1 MQEEKFEIPHK
12 YLLCGLTILCFLFI
26 LISMLFENSFVFFRV
41 ITDKTIAPMQKGITN
56 VCDFV
61 QEKIDVLQE
70 MQDLKNEN
78 VTLKQQVEQ
87 LNLENKIYMEEQLE
101 LERLR
106 DLYKLD
112 SQYPEYQKV
121 GARVIGT
128 SSMNWFGNFV
138 IDKGS
143 KDGIAVDMN
152 VICGNGLVGI
162 VTDVGPDTAVV
173 RSIIDDSSNVSAI
186 FLSSDKLC
194 IVQGDAKSIA
204 DGYIKVLNIPKEVEV
219 NEGDAVLTSSISDKF
234 LPGITIGY
242 VEEIS
247 IDSNHLTKSAKLY
260 PAVDFENIHEVLVIT
275 QLKQSGE

>member
-1 MQEEKFEIPHK
+1 
-12 YLLCGLTILCFLFI
+12 
-26 LISMLFENSFVFFRV
+26 
-41 ITDKTIAPMQKGITN
+41 
-56 VCDFV
+56 
-61 QEKIDVLQE
+61 
-70 MQDLKNEN
+70 
-78 VTLKQQVEQ
+78 
-87 LNLENKIYMEEQLE
+87 MEEQLE

-106 DLYKLD
+106 ELYKLD
-112 SQYPEYQKV
+112 AQYKDYEKI

-128 SSMNWFGNFV
+128 GSMNWFDNFI

-143 KDGIAVDMN
+143 NDGIADDMN

-186 FLSSDKLC
+186 VLNSDKLC

-219 NEGDAVLTSSISDKF
+219 NEGDEIVTAAISDKF

-242 VEEIS
+242 VEEIT
-247 IDSNHLTKSAKLY
+247 IDSNNLTKTAKLY

>member
-1 MQEEKFEIPHK
+1 MQDEKFEIPHK
-12 YLLCGLTILCFLFI
+12 YLLCGLTVLCFLFI
-26 LISMLFENSFVFFRV
+26 IISMLFENSFGFCRV
-41 ITDKTIAPMQKGITN
+41 ITDKTIAPMQKGITQ

-61 QEKIDVLQE
+61 QEKINIWEE
-70 MQDLKNEN
+70 MQNLKSEN
-78 VTLKQQVEQ
+78 DALKQQLEQ
-87 LNLENKIYMEEQLE
+87 LNLESKIYMEEQLE

-106 DLYKLD
+106 ELYKLD
-112 SQYPEYQKV
+112 AQYKDYEKI

-128 SSMNWFGNFV
+128 GSMNWFDNFI

-143 KDGIAVDMN
+143 NDGIAVDMN

-186 FLSSDKLC
+186 VLNSDKLC

-219 NEGDAVLTSSISDKF
+219 NEGDEIVTAAISDKF

-242 VEEIS
+242 VEEIT
-247 IDSNHLTKSAKLY
+247 IDSNNLTKTAKLY
-260 PAVDFENIHEVLVIT
+260 LAVDFENIHEVLVIT

>member
-12 YLLCGLTILCFLFI
+12 YLLCGLTVLCFLFI
-26 LISMLFENSFVFFRV
+26 LISMLFENSFGFCRA
-41 ITDKTIAPMQKGITN
+41 ITDKTIVPMQKGITN
-56 VCDFV
+56 VCNFV
-61 QEKIDVLQE
+61 QEKIGIWEDMKQ
-70 MQDLKNEN
+70 LKNEN
-78 VTLKQQVEQ
+78 ETLKKQVEQ

-101 LERLR
+101 LKRLR
-106 DLYKLD
+106 ELYQLD
-112 SQYPEYQKV
+112 EQYKDYEKV

-128 SSMNWFGNFV
+128 SSMNWFDNFV

-143 KDGIAVDMN
+143 NDGICVDMN

-162 VTDVGPDTAVV
+162 ITDVGPDTAVV

-186 FLSSDKLC
+186 VLNSDKLF

-219 NEGDAVLTSSISDKF
+219 KEGDEILTAAVSDKF

-242 VEEIS
+242 IQEVT
-247 IDSNHLTKSAKLY
+247 IDSNNLTKTAKLY

>member
-26 LISMLFENSFVFFRV
+26 IISMLFENSFRFCRV
-41 ITDKTIAPMQKGITN
+41 ITDKTIAPMQKGITK

-61 QEKIDVLQE
+61 QEKIDVWE
-70 MQDLKNEN
+70 DMQDLKTENEA
-78 VTLKQQVEQ
+78 LKQQVEQ

-106 DLYKLD
+106 ELYKLD
-112 SQYPEYQKV
+112 DQYQEYEKI

-128 SSMNWFGNFV
+128 SSMNWFDNFV

-143 KDGIAVDMN
+143 NDGIAVDMN

-186 FLSSDKLC
+186 FLTSDKLC

-219 NEGDAVLTSSISDKF
+219 TEGDELVTSSVSDKF

-242 VEEIS
+242 VEEVTL
-247 IDSNHLTKSAKLY
+247 DSNNLTKSAKLY

>member
-12 YLLCGLTILCFLFI
+12 YLLCGLTIVCFLFI
-26 LISMLFENSFVFFRV
+26 IISLIFENSFQFCRA
-41 ITDKTIAPMQKGITN
+41 ITDKTIAPMQKGITK

-61 QEKIDVLQE
+61 QGKIDVFE
-70 MQDLKNEN
+70 DIEDIKSENEA
-78 VTLKQQVEQ
+78 LRQQVEQ

-106 DLYKLD
+106 QLYQLD
-112 SQYPEYQKV
+112 TTYQEYEKI

-128 SSMNWFGNFV
+128 GSMNWFDNFI

-143 KDGIAVDMN
+143 NDGIAVDMN

-162 VTDVGPDTAVV
+162 VTNVGPDTAVV

-186 FLSSDKLC
+186 FINSDKLC

-204 DGYIKVLNIPKEVEV
+204 DGYIKVLNIPKDVEV
-219 NEGDAVLTSSISDKF
+219 KEGDEILTSSISDKF

-242 VEEIS
+242 VEEITV
-247 IDSNHLTKSAKLY
+247 DSNNLTKSAKLY

>member
-12 YLLCGLTILCFLFI
+12 YLLCGLTIVCFLFI
-26 LISMLFENSFVFFRV
+26 IISLIFENSFQFCRA
-41 ITDKTIAPMQKGITN
+41 ITDKTIAPMQKGITK

-61 QEKIDVLQE
+61 QGKIDVFE
-70 MQDLKNEN
+70 DIEDIKSENEA
-78 VTLKQQVEQ
+78 LRQQVEQ

-106 DLYKLD
+106 QLYQLD
-112 SQYPEYQKV
+112 TTYQEYEKI

-128 SSMNWFGNFV
+128 GSMNWFDNFI

-143 KDGIAVDMN
+143 NDGIAVDMN

-162 VTDVGPDTAVV
+162 VTNVGPDTAVV

-186 FLSSDKLC
+186 FINSDKLC

-204 DGYIKVLNIPKEVEV
+204 DGYIKVLNIPKDVEV
-219 NEGDAVLTSSISDKF
+219 KEGDEILTSSISDKF

-242 VEEIS
+242 VEEITV
-247 IDSNHLTKSAKLY
+247 DSNNLTKSAKLY

-275 QLKQSGE
+275 KLKQSGE